1 MSSKKKLV
9 ISLSV
14 AAAVLVAAIIAIVA
28 VFAAAQQTVQS
39 SFTIKFT
46 ATDVDCTVSG
56 TWALATPAE
65 GESGS
70 LGTVVIAARDG
81 KGTHSMDAS
90 PVIALSSAKNYVDL
104 TYTFTNSGSRAFTIK
119 STKAEVG
126 EKLSLVFLD
135 GEKESIDDV
144 IADTGV
150 TCQTTA
156 VIIVRITF
164 DENAFNEDFT
174 SDPITISWDLA
185 AVAA

>member
-39 SFTIKFT
+39 SFSIKFT

-56 TWALATPAE
+56 TWSLATPAE

-70 LGTVVIAARDG
+70 LGTVVIAAKDD
-81 KGTHSMDAS
+81 KGSHTMDANPTIPLTS
-90 PVIALSSAKNYVDL
+90 EKNYVDL

-126 EKLSLVFLD
+126 AKLSMVFLD
-135 GEKESIDDV
+135 EDGESLDSV
-144 IADTGV
+144 IVGEGV
-150 TCQTTA
+150 TCEDTA
-156 VIIVRITF
+156 VVVVRITF
-164 DENAFNEDFT
+164 DPDAFNEDFT
-174 SDPITISWDLA
+174 SDPITMAWDLA
-185 AVAA
+185 AKA

>member
-39 SFTIKFT
+39 SFSIKFT

-56 TWALATPAE
+56 TWSLKDAGE
-65 GESGS
+65 GETGS
-70 LGTVVIAARDG
+70 LGSVVIAAKDT
-81 KGTHSMDAS
+81 KGTHTMDAD
-90 PVIALSSAKNYVDL
+90 PVIPLTSEKNYVDL
-104 TYTFTNSGSRAFTIK
+104 TYTFTNSGSRSFTIK

-126 EKLSLVFLD
+126 EKLSMVFLD
-135 GEKESIDDV
+135 EDEESLDSVIVGE
-144 IADTGV
+144 GV
-150 TCQTTA
+150 TCETTA

-174 SDPITISWDLA
+174 SAPITMAWDLA